1 MSSVSET
8 STLDVSNASTSDKN
22 SYSFKHPSFN
32 GDATK
37 ISWSKSKIY
46 IHVIS
51 VDDELRDIIVDGTDF
66 EVDEEG
72 MVADRKKLTTT
83 QKKIYKKHLRA
94 RGILVDALPHVE
106 YMKIGDKLTAKAIY
120 KSLCS
125 TYEGN

>member
-32 GDATK
+32 GDAT
-37 ISWSKSKIY
+37 KIY